1 MSDSEPSRLDARIDE
16 RILHHLERI
25 GIYARDTDELIVTRR
40 DIQFMHDQAER
51 QIVREKEDS
60 EDRRE
65 RKNKRYETF
74 IGFIAGIAQYG
85 AAGAIGYLIGNA
97 ITFFKGH
104 H

>member
-16 RILHHLERI
+16 RIFHHFELI
-25 GIYARDTDELIVTRR
+25 GILARTESGRITTHRNFIALNKMVEEEI
-40 DIQFMHDQAER
+40 ER
-51 QIVREKEDS
+51 NKEAA

-74 IGFIAGIAQYG
+74 IGFLAGIAQYG